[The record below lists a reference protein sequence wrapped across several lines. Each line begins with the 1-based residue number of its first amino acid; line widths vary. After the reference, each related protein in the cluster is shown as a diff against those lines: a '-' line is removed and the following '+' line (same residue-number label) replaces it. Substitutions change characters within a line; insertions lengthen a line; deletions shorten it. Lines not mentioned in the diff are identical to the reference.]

1 MSETKG
7 IAYLRRKL
15 AAKQP
20 RVRRRYLYYEMKA
33 LAQDLNVSTPDN
45 LRWLNEVLGWCGKGV
60 DVLADR
66 LVFRDFRNDNFG
78 MNEVVQMN
86 NADILYDN
94 AVLSALIT
102 SCCFIYISP
111 DDDGYPRL
119 QVIDGYNA
127 TGEIDQIT
135 GLLTEGYAVLKRDS
149 ETDKPLMEAYF
160 LPGETWYY
168 NLEDGS
174 TRRFTHPV
182 KYPLLVPVIFRPDAR
197 RPFGHSRISRAC
209 MSLQNAALRTLKR
222 SEITAEFYSF
232 PQKWISGLSQDREP
246 LEKWKAAA
254 SAILE
259 IEADE
264 NGNHPVVGQFQQQTM
279 SPHIE
284 QFRMMASAFAGET
297 GLTLEDLGFPME
309 NPSSAEAIKASHDTL
324 RLTARK
330 AQRTFGSGF
339 LNAGYLAVCLRDEYP
354 YARQVIYQTKPIW
367 EPLFEPD
374 AAALVSIGDGALKI
388 NQAIPGYFDAR
399 SLRDLTGMEPAEGG
413 SL

>member
-7 IAYLRRKL
+7 IEYLRRKL
-15 AAKQP
+15 AIKQI
-20 RVRRRYLYYEMKA
+20 RVRKRYNYYEMKNA
-33 LAQDLNVSTPDN
+33 PKDLHLSTPDG
-45 LRWLNEVLGWCGKGV
+45 LQWLNEVLGWCAKGV
-60 DVLADR
+60 DTLADR
-66 LVFRDFRNDNFG
+66 LVFREFRNDNFG
-78 MNEVVQMN
+78 MNEVFQMN
-86 NADILYDN
+86 NADILPDN
-94 AVLSALIT
+94 AALSALIT
-102 SCCFIYISP
+102 SCSFIYISP
-111 DDDGYPRL
+111 DDDGFPRL

-149 ETDKPLMEAYF
+149 QTDEPLIEAYF
-160 LPGETWYY
+160 EPGVTWYF
-168 NLEDGS
+168 DKTTGS
-174 TRRFTHPV
+174 TRKYTHPV

-209 MSLQNAALRTLKR
+209 MKLQEAALRTLKR

-232 PQKWISGLSQDREP
+232 PQKWISGLSPDREP
-246 LEKWKAAA
+246 LEKWKAAV

-259 IEADE
+259 IESDE

-279 SPHIE
+279 TPHIE
-284 QFRMMASAFAGET
+284 QFKMLASAFAGET

-354 YARQVIYQTKPIW
+354 YQRQVIYQTKPIW

-374 AAALVSIGDGALKI
+374 AATLVSIGDGALKI
-388 NQAIPGYFDAR
+388 NQAIPGYFDAI
-399 SLRDLTGMEPAEGG
+399 SLRDLTGMDPAEGG
-413 SL
+413 TL